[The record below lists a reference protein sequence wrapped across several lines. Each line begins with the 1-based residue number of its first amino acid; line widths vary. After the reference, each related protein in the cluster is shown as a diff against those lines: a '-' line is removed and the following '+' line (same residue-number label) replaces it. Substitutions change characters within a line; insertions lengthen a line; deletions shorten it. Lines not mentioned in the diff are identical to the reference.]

1 MSINKCLEDKM
12 KQSGPD
18 CRANHSMS
26 EHLLNVSRSRQFL
39 SINMHSSILK
49 SFWNHPPNTIW
60 SSASLEL
67 SLVLVKTTCGLANFS
82 WGTFSY
88 RKRLNE
94 KRNHD
99 QPSFTAVVKTFK
111 TISAF
116 RRRYACFERGWGW
129 GIMHPGTTPCFMRWL
144 LWVTTVKGRVPSV
157 RNRLNCQSIKID
169 INR

>member
-1 MSINKCLEDKM
+1 MSWGEDETK
-12 KQSGPD
+12 KWSRLQS
-18 CRANHSMS
+18 NHSML
-26 EHLLNVSRSRQFL
+26 EHLLNVPTSPQFL

-99 QPSFTAVVKTFK
+99 QPSFTAVVQTFK

-116 RRRYACFERGWGW
+116 YRREPCLFWKGVGVGDHA
-129 GIMHPGTTPCFMRWL
+129 PGNHTLFYEVVVVGDHC
-144 LWVTTVKGRVPSV
+144 
-157 RNRLNCQSIKID
+157 
-169 INR
+169 